1 MWAHLLIDLVG
12 HMVER
17 DQGELLRP
25 EEGGALA
32 FAKER
37 RLLPDRQL
45 YERLCAEILAGQLE
59 TGARLPSTRVLA
71 SELGISRN
79 TTALAYEQLQLEG
92 YIESRV
98 GDGTRVARLQPEQ
111 QFEVTRNA
119 EDQYTTVTSGPQTA
133 VLARRGQLLVNTPY
147 PGELYANQVS
157 AGTSPFRAG
166 QPDVAYFPY
175 ETWAR
180 LLARHA
186 RQSLQAVSLYQ
197 NAQGHFPLREGHSW
211 QPEQDW

>member
-1 MWAHLLIDLVG
+1 MSKRATPLKKPQIIRDQHASAPLYRQVYKRLRGSILVG
-12 HMVER
+12 H
-17 DQGELLRP
+17 
-25 EEGGALA
+25 
-32 FAKER
+32 
-37 RLLPDRQL
+37 
-45 YERLCAEILAGQLE
+45 LE

-71 SELGISRN
+71 SELGVSRT

-147 PGELYANQVS
+147 PVELYANQVS
-157 AGTSPFRAG
+157 AGTRPVLSG
-166 QPDVAYFPY
+166 QPDV
-175 ETWAR
+175 
-180 LLARHA
+180 
-186 RQSLQAVSLYQ
+186 
-197 NAQGHFPLREGHSW
+197 
-211 QPEQDW
+211 